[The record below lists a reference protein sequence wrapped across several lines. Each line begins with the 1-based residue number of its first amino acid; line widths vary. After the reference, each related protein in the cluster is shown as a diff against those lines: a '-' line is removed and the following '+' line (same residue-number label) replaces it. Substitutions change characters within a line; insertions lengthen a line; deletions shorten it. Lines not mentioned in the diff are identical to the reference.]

1 MDHFEKIYAS
11 QAAEYHRM
19 IAVEDVDR
27 NLLPALERAA
37 MLSNR
42 RILDLGS
49 GTGRLTLLL
58 RPLGAKV
65 VGVDLNLPMLREQER
80 QRDRAGL
87 YWPLTQADIRDLP
100 FPTGWADVITAG
112 WAIGHL
118 RSWFEGDWQAQIGRI
133 LREMHRVVR
142 PGGALIIMET
152 LSTGSLRP
160 APPTAGLAEFYAWLE
175 GEWGFTR
182 ETIATDYQFASV
194 DDAVANTEFFFGA
207 EMAEAIRR
215 NGWARLPE
223 WTGVWSKRVRR
234 A

>member
-1 MDHFEKIYAS
+1 MDHFERIYAS

-152 LSTGSLRP
+152 LSTGSLTP
-160 APPTAGLAEFYAWLE
+160 APPTPGLAEFYAWLE